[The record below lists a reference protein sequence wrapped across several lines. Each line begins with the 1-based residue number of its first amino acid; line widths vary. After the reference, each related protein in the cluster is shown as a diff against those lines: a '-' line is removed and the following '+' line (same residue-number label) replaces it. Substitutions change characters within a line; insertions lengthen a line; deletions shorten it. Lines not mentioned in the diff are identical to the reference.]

1 MKTLFI
7 DTHNEIIKIILFKN
21 GKVVDL
27 KEKESSMKHSVYTMP
42 LIEEVLKNNNLDS
55 NDINEI
61 IVVNGPGSFTGVRIG
76 VTIAKTYS
84 YLLNIPIKV
93 INVLEMKAIFVNG
106 DKKVVIEEEKNGKFI
121 AEAKLPFDNCLAS
134 KIMSFGRGIKV
145 ISPNLNSDTDK
156 NDNEISIVDNIDY
169 EKVYEYLKTKESIN
183 PHAVNP
189 LYIKKIEVMK

>member
-1 MKTLFI
+1 VGSGLMNTLFI
-7 DTHNEIIKIILFKN
+7 DTHNEIIKIILFKD
-21 GKVVDL
+21 GKIVDS
-27 KEKESSMKHSVYTMP
+27 KEKESSMQHSVYTMP
-42 LIEEVLKNNNLDS
+42 LIDEVLKNNNLDS

-93 INVLEMKAIFVNG
+93 INMLEMKAIFVSG
-106 DKKVVIEEEKNGKFI
+106 DKKIIIEEEKNGKFI
-121 AEAKLPFDNCLAS
+121 GVFDKDN
-134 KIMSFGRGIKV
+134 KV
-145 ISPNLNSDTDK
+145 IDDYFYLKNSEFEEYK
-156 NDNEISIVDNIDY
+156 NNNEISIVDNIDY
-169 EKVYEYLKTKESIN
+169 EKVYEYLKTKEIIN

>member
-7 DTHNEIIKIILFKN
+7 DTHNEIIKIILFKD
-21 GKVVDL
+21 GKIVDL

-121 AEAKLPFDNCLAS
+121 GVFDKDN
-134 KIMSFGRGIKV
+134 KV
-145 ISPNLNSDTDK
+145 IDDYFYLKNIEFEEYK

>member
-1 MKTLFI
+1 
-7 DTHNEIIKIILFKN
+7 
-21 GKVVDL
+21 
-27 KEKESSMKHSVYTMP
+27 MKHSVYTMP

-84 YLLNIPIKV
+84 YLLNISIKV

-121 AEAKLPFDNCLAS
+121 GVFDNAN
-134 KIMSFGRGIKV
+134 KV
-145 ISPNLNSDTDK
+145 IDDYFYLKNIEFEEYK

-169 EKVYEYLKTKESIN
+169 EKVYEYLKNKESIN

-189 LYIKKIEVMK
+189 LYIKKIEVMKWLEKQY